1 MKVTAIAMAFL
12 MFLPQNF
19 LCGRVAGPE
28 GDSKVKASTW
38 PHSKLRK
45 KKLDPFSPFLIKPH
59 SLPSKLTNRVASP
72 QLKRPDVPPLKPR
85 WRVLNIFLS
94 KTESIKPVPRS
105 PGSELCDG
113 LSAGAVSGREMLKN
127 EPKTT
132 TEKRKGGEKTAPR
145 EEARSEGSEGET
157 RSDSRRAYD
166 KRGTTPARRQTGP
179 NEPAEREARGARG
192 SMIAASEPSSADPAR
207 TGSRSGRGQTVR
219 LRGWLRRNAGSGPQ
233 TLRTAGCRGR
243 RRCALGACGVRGAG
257 SATGCRGDAGSV
269 PRVPFLRNEEI
280 CF

>member
-1 MKVTAIAMAFL
+1 
-12 MFLPQNF
+12 
-19 LCGRVAGPE
+19 
-28 GDSKVKASTW
+28 
-38 PHSKLRK
+38 
-45 KKLDPFSPFLIKPH
+45 
-59 SLPSKLTNRVASP
+59 
-72 QLKRPDVPPLKPR
+72 
-85 WRVLNIFLS
+85 
-94 KTESIKPVPRS
+94 
-105 PGSELCDG
+105 
-113 LSAGAVSGREMLKN
+113 MLKN

-132 TEKRKGGEKTAPR
+132 TEKRKEGEKTAPR

-207 TGSRSGRGQTVR
+207 TGSRSGRGQTVG

-233 TLRTAGCRGR
+233 TAGCRGR
-243 RRCALGACGVRGAG
+243 RRCALGAPGGACGVRGAG